1 MREISW
7 ELATSSLR
15 DADTYWLAT
24 VRPDGRP
31 HAVPVLAVWLDE
43 ALHFVASP
51 TSRKAGNLAADPHCV
66 LTTGV
71 PGIDLVVEGTV
82 TQIRDE
88 PTLHRVAQAYATKYR
103 WPVEVRD
110 GAFHGEGAP
119 TAGPPPYEIYR
130 VRATTVFGFP
140 TEETTRPATWRFQ

>member
-1 MREISW
+1 MTGISW
-7 ELATSSLR
+7 ERATSSLR

-31 HAVPVLAVWLDE
+31 HAVPVVAVWLDE

-51 TSRKAGNLAADPHCV
+51 TSRKARNLAADPHLV
-66 LTTGV
+66 ITTRAPGV
-71 PGIDLVVEGTV
+71 DLVVEGTV
-82 TQIRDE
+82 TKVGDE
-88 PTLHRVAQAYATKYR
+88 PTLHRVARAYATKYR

-140 TEETTRPATWRFQ
+140 TEEATRPATWRFT